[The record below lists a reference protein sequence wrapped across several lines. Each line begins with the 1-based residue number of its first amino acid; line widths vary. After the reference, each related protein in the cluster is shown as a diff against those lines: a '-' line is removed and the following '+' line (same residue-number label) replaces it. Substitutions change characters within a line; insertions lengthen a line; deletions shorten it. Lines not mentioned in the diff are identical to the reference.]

1 MADGSNPITLGDP
14 VPWFTAP
21 LINGATF
28 DFHVFG
34 GRWVV
39 LAFLGSPAN
48 PAADEK
54 ITELM
59 KDHALFDDDRIVVRG
74 VFTAPPADIANY
86 AQLCTKSFSLTA
98 VSDAPLTRAF
108 CPAAT
113 PRPVPPD

>member
-48 PAADEK
+48 PVADEK
-54 ITELM
+54 IAELM
-59 KDHALFDDDRIVVRG
+59 KDDALFDDDRIVVRG
-74 VFTAPPADIANY
+74 IHGVSPISPCSRSTARSHSLRAA
-86 AQLCTKSFSLTA
+86 FSDRCN
-98 VSDAPLTRAF
+98 S
-108 CPAAT
+108 
-113 PRPVPPD
+113 RPISSKVRSSS